1 MAKKT
6 LYKIFAFGVS
16 VITITAVLILS
27 VFYSYSDNQLKE
39 QLRVV
44 ESVVENQLAQ
54 DDDTAFISNH
64 IDKNVRITLVAKDGA
79 VVADSQ
85 ESANKLGN
93 HLNRQEIQQ
102 AIKNGEATVTRHS
115 DTQEKKVYYFAKQLD
130 NGNILR
136 VSTEAKSIGK
146 FFSDYIIYIIL
157 CIIVV
162 IVAAVFVSMGI
173 TKSIVKPITQLG
185 QSLDNIDK
193 FKSDEELKPLVN
205 ALLQQKKKQKML
217 DKQKKQ
223 FTANVSHELKTP
235 LTSIAGY
242 AELIET
248 GMAKPEDIKPFAG
261 VIRKQ
266 ALRLVNLSEDII
278 QLSQLE
284 ESDDEDMSFE
294 SVNLYEIAQRCVE
307 ALNINAI
314 NKCVTLN
321 LTGEECY
328 IRGKAQLVE
337 ELVYNLCDNAIRYN
351 KENGNV
357 TVTVT
362 SLEKGASVSVKDT
375 GIGIPKK
382 YQERIFERFFRVDK
396 SRSKATGGTGL
407 GLAIVKHITQL
418 HDAKL
423 EISSEE
429 GKVTIYSKGNF
440 CMKRKSGLS
449 KFNGFLAIV
458 LVICLAATAFV
469 INKYP
474 KIEAADANGGADA
487 KDVAVIDEFKAG
499 TYGGKEFKTQEDV
512 VNYYKECYDYTKTLT
527 AEYKTDSG
535 ETHSYYKML
544 GTETLEVN
552 NLLVEGK
559 SNDIINKLVPGIVGG
574 LFKGGTNGLSPSGN
588 RDPKGDTK
596 NDGKMDCTTS
606 HLTADDV
613 LAANVKDNN
622 DGTITMVIQPK
633 EALLSTPG
641 EDSQGRFFNS
651 LGDISSVVESISV
664 LSFSQGTVKDNF
676 VVDYKGGTGTF
687 VIDTKTNEITKADYT
702 MLVHID
708 VKHANVA
715 VLKDKSASLD
725 IKYQCEYPASDDYLA
740 GQNIGLTRVK

>member
-64 IDKNVRITLVAKDGA
+64 IDKNVRITLVAKDGT
-79 VVADSQ
+79 VIADSQ

-130 NGNILR
+130 NGNVLR
-136 VSTEAKSIGK
+136 VSAEAKSIGK
-146 FFSDYIIYIIL
+146 FFSDYIIYIFL

-314 NKCVTLN
+314 NKGVTLN

-357 TVTVT
+357 TVTVNP
-362 SLEKGASVSVKDT
+362 LEKGASVSVKDT

-429 GKVTIYSKGNF
+429 GK
-440 CMKRKSGLS
+440 
-449 KFNGFLAIV
+449 
-458 LVICLAATAFV
+458 
-469 INKYP
+469 
-474 KIEAADANGGADA
+474 
-487 KDVAVIDEFKAG
+487 
-499 TYGGKEFKTQEDV
+499 
-512 VNYYKECYDYTKTLT
+512 
-527 AEYKTDSG
+527 
-535 ETHSYYKML
+535 
-544 GTETLEVN
+544 GTE
-552 NLLVEGK
+552 
-559 SNDIINKLVPGIVGG
+559 IIVT
-574 LFKGGTNGLSPSGN
+574 FK
-588 RDPKGDTK
+588 D
-596 NDGKMDCTTS
+596 
-606 HLTADDV
+606 
-613 LAANVKDNN
+613 
-622 DGTITMVIQPK
+622 
-633 EALLSTPG
+633 
-641 EDSQGRFFNS
+641 
-651 LGDISSVVESISV
+651 
-664 LSFSQGTVKDNF
+664 
-676 VVDYKGGTGTF
+676 
-687 VIDTKTNEITKADYT
+687 
-702 MLVHID
+702 
-708 VKHANVA
+708 
-715 VLKDKSASLD
+715 
-725 IKYQCEYPASDDYLA
+725 
-740 GQNIGLTRVK
+740 

>member
-64 IDKNVRITLVAKDGA
+64 IDKNVRITLVAKDGT
-79 VVADSQ
+79 VIADSQ

-136 VSTEAKSIGK
+136 VSAEAKSIGK
-146 FFSDYIIYIIL
+146 FFSDYIIYILL

-162 IVAAVFVSMGI
+162 IVTAVFVSMGI

-266 ALRLVNLSEDII
+266 ALRLVSLSEDII

-314 NKCVTLN
+314 NKGVTLN

-357 TVTVT
+357 TVTVNP
-362 SLEKGASVSVKDT
+362 LEKGASVSVKDT

-429 GKVTIYSKGNF
+429 GK
-440 CMKRKSGLS
+440 
-449 KFNGFLAIV
+449 
-458 LVICLAATAFV
+458 
-469 INKYP
+469 
-474 KIEAADANGGADA
+474 
-487 KDVAVIDEFKAG
+487 
-499 TYGGKEFKTQEDV
+499 
-512 VNYYKECYDYTKTLT
+512 
-527 AEYKTDSG
+527 
-535 ETHSYYKML
+535 
-544 GTETLEVN
+544 GTE
-552 NLLVEGK
+552 
-559 SNDIINKLVPGIVGG
+559 IIVT
-574 LFKGGTNGLSPSGN
+574 FK
-588 RDPKGDTK
+588 D
-596 NDGKMDCTTS
+596 
-606 HLTADDV
+606 
-613 LAANVKDNN
+613 
-622 DGTITMVIQPK
+622 
-633 EALLSTPG
+633 
-641 EDSQGRFFNS
+641 
-651 LGDISSVVESISV
+651 
-664 LSFSQGTVKDNF
+664 
-676 VVDYKGGTGTF
+676 
-687 VIDTKTNEITKADYT
+687 
-702 MLVHID
+702 
-708 VKHANVA
+708 
-715 VLKDKSASLD
+715 
-725 IKYQCEYPASDDYLA
+725 
-740 GQNIGLTRVK
+740 

>member
-54 DDDTAFISNH
+54 DDDTSFISNH
-64 IDKNVRITLVAKDGA
+64 IDKNVRITLVAKDGT
-79 VVADSQ
+79 VIADSQ

-115 DTQEKKVYYFAKQLD
+115 DTQGKKIYYFAKQLD

-146 FFSDYIIYIIL
+146 FFSDYIIYILL

-162 IVAAVFVSMGI
+162 IVTAVFVSMGI

-223 FTANVSHELKTP
+223 FTANVSHKLKTP

-314 NKCVTLN
+314 NKGVTLN

-362 SLEKGASVSVKDT
+362 PLEKGASVSVKDT

-429 GKVTIYSKGNF
+429 GK
-440 CMKRKSGLS
+440 
-449 KFNGFLAIV
+449 
-458 LVICLAATAFV
+458 
-469 INKYP
+469 
-474 KIEAADANGGADA
+474 
-487 KDVAVIDEFKAG
+487 
-499 TYGGKEFKTQEDV
+499 
-512 VNYYKECYDYTKTLT
+512 
-527 AEYKTDSG
+527 
-535 ETHSYYKML
+535 
-544 GTETLEVN
+544 GTE
-552 NLLVEGK
+552 
-559 SNDIINKLVPGIVGG
+559 IIVT
-574 LFKGGTNGLSPSGN
+574 FK
-588 RDPKGDTK
+588 D
-596 NDGKMDCTTS
+596 
-606 HLTADDV
+606 
-613 LAANVKDNN
+613 
-622 DGTITMVIQPK
+622 
-633 EALLSTPG
+633 
-641 EDSQGRFFNS
+641 
-651 LGDISSVVESISV
+651 
-664 LSFSQGTVKDNF
+664 
-676 VVDYKGGTGTF
+676 
-687 VIDTKTNEITKADYT
+687 
-702 MLVHID
+702 
-708 VKHANVA
+708 
-715 VLKDKSASLD
+715 
-725 IKYQCEYPASDDYLA
+725 
-740 GQNIGLTRVK
+740 

>member
-54 DDDTAFISNH
+54 DDDTAFIANH
-64 IDKNVRITLVAKDGA
+64 IDKNVRITLVAKDGT
-79 VVADSQ
+79 VIADSQ

-115 DTQEKKVYYFAKQLD
+115 DTQGKKVYYFAKQLD

-146 FFSDYIIYIIL
+146 FFSDYIIYILL

-162 IVAAVFVSMGI
+162 IVTAVFVSMGI

-429 GKVTIYSKGNF
+429 GK
-440 CMKRKSGLS
+440 
-449 KFNGFLAIV
+449 
-458 LVICLAATAFV
+458 
-469 INKYP
+469 
-474 KIEAADANGGADA
+474 
-487 KDVAVIDEFKAG
+487 
-499 TYGGKEFKTQEDV
+499 
-512 VNYYKECYDYTKTLT
+512 
-527 AEYKTDSG
+527 
-535 ETHSYYKML
+535 
-544 GTETLEVN
+544 GTE
-552 NLLVEGK
+552 
-559 SNDIINKLVPGIVGG
+559 IIVT
-574 LFKGGTNGLSPSGN
+574 FK
-588 RDPKGDTK
+588 D
-596 NDGKMDCTTS
+596 
-606 HLTADDV
+606 
-613 LAANVKDNN
+613 
-622 DGTITMVIQPK
+622 
-633 EALLSTPG
+633 
-641 EDSQGRFFNS
+641 
-651 LGDISSVVESISV
+651 
-664 LSFSQGTVKDNF
+664 
-676 VVDYKGGTGTF
+676 
-687 VIDTKTNEITKADYT
+687 
-702 MLVHID
+702 
-708 VKHANVA
+708 
-715 VLKDKSASLD
+715 
-725 IKYQCEYPASDDYLA
+725 
-740 GQNIGLTRVK
+740 

>member
-16 VITITAVLILS
+16 VITITAMLILS

-54 DDDTAFISNH
+54 DDDTSFISNH
-64 IDKNVRITLVAKDGA
+64 IDKNVRITLVAKDGT
-79 VVADSQ
+79 VIADSQ

-136 VSTEAKSIGK
+136 VSAEAKSIGK
-146 FFSDYIIYIIL
+146 FFSDYIIYIFL

-193 FKSDEELKPLVN
+193 FKSYEELKPLVN

-362 SLEKGASVSVKDT
+362 PLEKGASVSVKDT

-429 GKVTIYSKGNF
+429 GK
-440 CMKRKSGLS
+440 
-449 KFNGFLAIV
+449 
-458 LVICLAATAFV
+458 
-469 INKYP
+469 
-474 KIEAADANGGADA
+474 
-487 KDVAVIDEFKAG
+487 
-499 TYGGKEFKTQEDV
+499 
-512 VNYYKECYDYTKTLT
+512 
-527 AEYKTDSG
+527 
-535 ETHSYYKML
+535 
-544 GTETLEVN
+544 GTE
-552 NLLVEGK
+552 
-559 SNDIINKLVPGIVGG
+559 IIVT
-574 LFKGGTNGLSPSGN
+574 FK
-588 RDPKGDTK
+588 D
-596 NDGKMDCTTS
+596 
-606 HLTADDV
+606 
-613 LAANVKDNN
+613 
-622 DGTITMVIQPK
+622 
-633 EALLSTPG
+633 
-641 EDSQGRFFNS
+641 
-651 LGDISSVVESISV
+651 
-664 LSFSQGTVKDNF
+664 
-676 VVDYKGGTGTF
+676 
-687 VIDTKTNEITKADYT
+687 
-702 MLVHID
+702 
-708 VKHANVA
+708 
-715 VLKDKSASLD
+715 
-725 IKYQCEYPASDDYLA
+725 
-740 GQNIGLTRVK
+740 

>member
-64 IDKNVRITLVAKDGA
+64 IDKNVRITLVAKDGT
-79 VVADSQ
+79 VIADSQ

-136 VSTEAKSIGK
+136 VSAEAKSIGK
-146 FFSDYIIYIIL
+146 FFSDYIIYILL

-357 TVTVT
+357 TVTV
-362 SLEKGASVSVKDT
+362 SPLEKGASVSVKDT
-375 GIGIPKK
+375 GIGIPLIH
-382 YQERIFERFFRVDK
+382 QDRIFERFYRVDK
-396 SRSKATGGTGL
+396 SRSKEIGGTGL
-407 GLAIVKHITQL
+407 GLSIVKHGVSCL
-418 HDAKL
+418 GAK
-423 EISSEE
+423 
-429 GKVTIYSKGNF
+429 
-440 CMKRKSGLS
+440 
-449 KFNGFLAIV
+449 
-458 LVICLAATAFV
+458 
-469 INKYP
+469 
-474 KIEAADANGGADA
+474 
-487 KDVAVIDEFKAG
+487 
-499 TYGGKEFKTQEDV
+499 
-512 VNYYKECYDYTKTLT
+512 
-527 AEYKTDSG
+527 
-535 ETHSYYKML
+535 
-544 GTETLEVN
+544 
-552 NLLVEGK
+552 
-559 SNDIINKLVPGIVGG
+559 
-574 LFKGGTNGLSPSGN
+574 
-588 RDPKGDTK
+588 
-596 NDGKMDCTTS
+596 
-606 HLTADDV
+606 
-613 LAANVKDNN
+613 
-622 DGTITMVIQPK
+622 
-633 EALLSTPG
+633 
-641 EDSQGRFFNS
+641 
-651 LGDISSVVESISV
+651 ISV
-664 LSFSQGTVKDNF
+664 DSIQDEGSTFTVTW
-676 VVDYKGGTGTF
+676 G
-687 VIDTKTNEITKADYT
+687 
-702 MLVHID
+702 
-708 VKHANVA
+708 
-715 VLKDKSASLD
+715 
-725 IKYQCEYPASDDYLA
+725 
-740 GQNIGLTRVK
+740 

>member
-64 IDKNVRITLVAKDGA
+64 IDKNVRITLVAKDGT
-79 VVADSQ
+79 VIADSQ

-115 DTQEKKVYYFAKQLD
+115 DTQGKKVYYFAKQLD
-130 NGNILR
+130 NGNVLR
-136 VSTEAKSIGK
+136 VSAEAKSIDK
-146 FFSDYIIYIIL
+146 FFSDYIIYIFL

-362 SLEKGASVSVKDT
+362 PLEKGASVSVKDT

-429 GKVTIYSKGNF
+429 GK
-440 CMKRKSGLS
+440 
-449 KFNGFLAIV
+449 
-458 LVICLAATAFV
+458 
-469 INKYP
+469 
-474 KIEAADANGGADA
+474 
-487 KDVAVIDEFKAG
+487 
-499 TYGGKEFKTQEDV
+499 
-512 VNYYKECYDYTKTLT
+512 
-527 AEYKTDSG
+527 
-535 ETHSYYKML
+535 
-544 GTETLEVN
+544 GTE
-552 NLLVEGK
+552 
-559 SNDIINKLVPGIVGG
+559 IIVT
-574 LFKGGTNGLSPSGN
+574 FK
-588 RDPKGDTK
+588 D
-596 NDGKMDCTTS
+596 
-606 HLTADDV
+606 
-613 LAANVKDNN
+613 
-622 DGTITMVIQPK
+622 
-633 EALLSTPG
+633 
-641 EDSQGRFFNS
+641 
-651 LGDISSVVESISV
+651 
-664 LSFSQGTVKDNF
+664 
-676 VVDYKGGTGTF
+676 
-687 VIDTKTNEITKADYT
+687 
-702 MLVHID
+702 
-708 VKHANVA
+708 
-715 VLKDKSASLD
+715 
-725 IKYQCEYPASDDYLA
+725 
-740 GQNIGLTRVK
+740 

>member
-64 IDKNVRITLVAKDGA
+64 IDKNVRITLVAKDGT
-79 VVADSQ
+79 VIADSQ

-115 DTQEKKVYYFAKQLD
+115 DTQGKKVYYFAKQLD
-130 NGNILR
+130 NGNVLR

-146 FFSDYIIYIIL
+146 FFSDYIIYILL

-162 IVAAVFVSMGI
+162 IVTAVFVSMGI

-217 DKQKKQ
+217 DQQKKQ
-223 FTANVSHELKTP
+223 FTANVSHDLKTP

-362 SLEKGASVSVKDT
+362 PLEKGASVSVKDT
-375 GIGIPKK
+375 GIGIPEK

-429 GKVTIYSKGNF
+429 GK
-440 CMKRKSGLS
+440 
-449 KFNGFLAIV
+449 
-458 LVICLAATAFV
+458 
-469 INKYP
+469 
-474 KIEAADANGGADA
+474 
-487 KDVAVIDEFKAG
+487 
-499 TYGGKEFKTQEDV
+499 
-512 VNYYKECYDYTKTLT
+512 
-527 AEYKTDSG
+527 
-535 ETHSYYKML
+535 
-544 GTETLEVN
+544 GTE
-552 NLLVEGK
+552 
-559 SNDIINKLVPGIVGG
+559 IIVT
-574 LFKGGTNGLSPSGN
+574 FK
-588 RDPKGDTK
+588 D
-596 NDGKMDCTTS
+596 
-606 HLTADDV
+606 
-613 LAANVKDNN
+613 
-622 DGTITMVIQPK
+622 
-633 EALLSTPG
+633 
-641 EDSQGRFFNS
+641 
-651 LGDISSVVESISV
+651 
-664 LSFSQGTVKDNF
+664 
-676 VVDYKGGTGTF
+676 
-687 VIDTKTNEITKADYT
+687 
-702 MLVHID
+702 
-708 VKHANVA
+708 
-715 VLKDKSASLD
+715 
-725 IKYQCEYPASDDYLA
+725 
-740 GQNIGLTRVK
+740 

>member
-64 IDKNVRITLVAKDGA
+64 IDKNVRITLVAKDGT
-79 VVADSQ
+79 VIADSQ

-136 VSTEAKSIGK
+136 VSAEAKSIGK
-146 FFSDYIIYIIL
+146 FFSDYIIYILL

-162 IVAAVFVSMGI
+162 IVTAVFVSMGI

-429 GKVTIYSKGNF
+429 GK
-440 CMKRKSGLS
+440 
-449 KFNGFLAIV
+449 
-458 LVICLAATAFV
+458 
-469 INKYP
+469 
-474 KIEAADANGGADA
+474 
-487 KDVAVIDEFKAG
+487 
-499 TYGGKEFKTQEDV
+499 
-512 VNYYKECYDYTKTLT
+512 
-527 AEYKTDSG
+527 
-535 ETHSYYKML
+535 
-544 GTETLEVN
+544 GTE
-552 NLLVEGK
+552 
-559 SNDIINKLVPGIVGG
+559 IIVT
-574 LFKGGTNGLSPSGN
+574 FK
-588 RDPKGDTK
+588 D
-596 NDGKMDCTTS
+596 
-606 HLTADDV
+606 
-613 LAANVKDNN
+613 
-622 DGTITMVIQPK
+622 
-633 EALLSTPG
+633 
-641 EDSQGRFFNS
+641 
-651 LGDISSVVESISV
+651 
-664 LSFSQGTVKDNF
+664 
-676 VVDYKGGTGTF
+676 
-687 VIDTKTNEITKADYT
+687 
-702 MLVHID
+702 
-708 VKHANVA
+708 
-715 VLKDKSASLD
+715 
-725 IKYQCEYPASDDYLA
+725 
-740 GQNIGLTRVK
+740 

>member
-64 IDKNVRITLVAKDGA
+64 IDKNVRITLVAKDGT
-79 VVADSQ
+79 VIADSQ

-93 HLNRQEIQQ
+93 HLDRQEIQQ

-115 DTQEKKVYYFAKQLD
+115 DTQGKKVYYFAKQLD
-130 NGNILR
+130 NGNVLR

-146 FFSDYIIYIIL
+146 FFSDYIIYIFL

-266 ALRLVNLSEDII
+266 ALRLVSLSEDII

-362 SLEKGASVSVKDT
+362 PLEKGASVSVKDT

-382 YQERIFERFFRVDK
+382 YQERIFERFYRVDK
-396 SRSKATGGTGL
+396 ARTREMGGTGL
-407 GLAIVKHITQL
+407 GLSI
-418 HDAKL
+418 AK
-423 EISSEE
+423 EILD
-429 GKVTIYSKGNF
+429 K
-440 CMKRKSGLS
+440 
-449 KFNGFLAIV
+449 
-458 LVICLAATAFV
+458 
-469 INKYP
+469 
-474 KIEAADANGGADA
+474 NGGS
-487 KDVAVIDEFKAG
+487 IDIKS
-499 TYGGKEFKTQEDV
+499 V
-512 VNYYKECYDYTKTLT
+512 V
-527 AEYKTDSG
+527 G
-535 ETHSYYKML
+535 Q
-544 GTETLEVN
+544 GTEV
-552 NLLVEGK
+552 V
-559 SNDIINKLVPGIVGG
+559 IRIP
-574 LFKGGTNGLSPSGN
+574 
-588 RDPKGDTK
+588 TK
-596 NDGKMDCTTS
+596 
-606 HLTADDV
+606 
-613 LAANVKDNN
+613 
-622 DGTITMVIQPK
+622 
-633 EALLSTPG
+633 
-641 EDSQGRFFNS
+641 
-651 LGDISSVVESISV
+651 
-664 LSFSQGTVKDNF
+664 
-676 VVDYKGGTGTF
+676 VDK
-687 VIDTKTNEITKADYT
+687 
-702 MLVHID
+702 
-708 VKHANVA
+708 
-715 VLKDKSASLD
+715 
-725 IKYQCEYPASDDYLA
+725 
-740 GQNIGLTRVK
+740 

>member
-64 IDKNVRITLVAKDGA
+64 IDKNVRITLVAKDGT
-79 VVADSQ
+79 VIADSQ

-136 VSTEAKSIGK
+136 VSAEAKSIGK
-146 FFSDYIIYIIL
+146 FFSDYIIYILL

-162 IVAAVFVSMGI
+162 IVTAVFVSMGI

-266 ALRLVNLSEDII
+266 ALRLVSLSEDII

-284 ESDDEDMSFE
+284 ESDDKDMSFE

-314 NKCVTLN
+314 NKGVTLN

-362 SLEKGASVSVKDT
+362 PLEKGASVSVKDT

-429 GKVTIYSKGNF
+429 GK
-440 CMKRKSGLS
+440 
-449 KFNGFLAIV
+449 
-458 LVICLAATAFV
+458 
-469 INKYP
+469 
-474 KIEAADANGGADA
+474 
-487 KDVAVIDEFKAG
+487 
-499 TYGGKEFKTQEDV
+499 
-512 VNYYKECYDYTKTLT
+512 
-527 AEYKTDSG
+527 
-535 ETHSYYKML
+535 
-544 GTETLEVN
+544 GTE
-552 NLLVEGK
+552 
-559 SNDIINKLVPGIVGG
+559 IIVT
-574 LFKGGTNGLSPSGN
+574 FK
-588 RDPKGDTK
+588 D
-596 NDGKMDCTTS
+596 
-606 HLTADDV
+606 
-613 LAANVKDNN
+613 
-622 DGTITMVIQPK
+622 
-633 EALLSTPG
+633 
-641 EDSQGRFFNS
+641 
-651 LGDISSVVESISV
+651 
-664 LSFSQGTVKDNF
+664 
-676 VVDYKGGTGTF
+676 
-687 VIDTKTNEITKADYT
+687 
-702 MLVHID
+702 
-708 VKHANVA
+708 
-715 VLKDKSASLD
+715 
-725 IKYQCEYPASDDYLA
+725 
-740 GQNIGLTRVK
+740 

>member
-64 IDKNVRITLVAKDGA
+64 IDKNVRITLVAKDGT
-79 VVADSQ
+79 VIADSQ

-136 VSTEAKSIGK
+136 VSAEAKSIGK
-146 FFSDYIIYIIL
+146 FFSDYIIYILL

-162 IVAAVFVSMGI
+162 IVTAVFVSMGI

-266 ALRLVNLSEDII
+266 ALRLVSLSEDII

-294 SVNLYEIAQRCVE
+294 SVNLYDIAQRCVE

-314 NKCVTLN
+314 NKGVTLN

-362 SLEKGASVSVKDT
+362 PLEKGASVSVKDT

-429 GKVTIYSKGNF
+429 GK
-440 CMKRKSGLS
+440 
-449 KFNGFLAIV
+449 
-458 LVICLAATAFV
+458 
-469 INKYP
+469 
-474 KIEAADANGGADA
+474 
-487 KDVAVIDEFKAG
+487 
-499 TYGGKEFKTQEDV
+499 
-512 VNYYKECYDYTKTLT
+512 
-527 AEYKTDSG
+527 
-535 ETHSYYKML
+535 
-544 GTETLEVN
+544 GTE
-552 NLLVEGK
+552 
-559 SNDIINKLVPGIVGG
+559 IIVT
-574 LFKGGTNGLSPSGN
+574 FK
-588 RDPKGDTK
+588 D
-596 NDGKMDCTTS
+596 
-606 HLTADDV
+606 
-613 LAANVKDNN
+613 
-622 DGTITMVIQPK
+622 
-633 EALLSTPG
+633 
-641 EDSQGRFFNS
+641 
-651 LGDISSVVESISV
+651 
-664 LSFSQGTVKDNF
+664 
-676 VVDYKGGTGTF
+676 
-687 VIDTKTNEITKADYT
+687 
-702 MLVHID
+702 
-708 VKHANVA
+708 
-715 VLKDKSASLD
+715 
-725 IKYQCEYPASDDYLA
+725 
-740 GQNIGLTRVK
+740 

>member
-64 IDKNVRITLVAKDGA
+64 IDKNVRITLVAKDGT
-79 VVADSQ
+79 VIADSQ
-85 ESANKLGN
+85 ESENKLGN

-136 VSTEAKSIGK
+136 VSAEAKSIGK
-146 FFSDYIIYIIL
+146 FFSDYIIYILL

-162 IVAAVFVSMGI
+162 IVTAVFVSMGI

-314 NKCVTLN
+314 NKGVTLN
-321 LTGEECY
+321 LIGEECY

-362 SLEKGASVSVKDT
+362 PLEKGASVSVKDT

-429 GKVTIYSKGNF
+429 GK
-440 CMKRKSGLS
+440 
-449 KFNGFLAIV
+449 
-458 LVICLAATAFV
+458 
-469 INKYP
+469 
-474 KIEAADANGGADA
+474 
-487 KDVAVIDEFKAG
+487 
-499 TYGGKEFKTQEDV
+499 
-512 VNYYKECYDYTKTLT
+512 
-527 AEYKTDSG
+527 
-535 ETHSYYKML
+535 
-544 GTETLEVN
+544 GTE
-552 NLLVEGK
+552 
-559 SNDIINKLVPGIVGG
+559 IIVT
-574 LFKGGTNGLSPSGN
+574 FK
-588 RDPKGDTK
+588 D
-596 NDGKMDCTTS
+596 
-606 HLTADDV
+606 
-613 LAANVKDNN
+613 
-622 DGTITMVIQPK
+622 
-633 EALLSTPG
+633 
-641 EDSQGRFFNS
+641 
-651 LGDISSVVESISV
+651 
-664 LSFSQGTVKDNF
+664 
-676 VVDYKGGTGTF
+676 
-687 VIDTKTNEITKADYT
+687 
-702 MLVHID
+702 
-708 VKHANVA
+708 
-715 VLKDKSASLD
+715 
-725 IKYQCEYPASDDYLA
+725 
-740 GQNIGLTRVK
+740 

>member
-64 IDKNVRITLVAKDGA
+64 IDKNVRITLVAKDGT
-79 VVADSQ
+79 VIADSQ
-85 ESANKLGN
+85 ESANKLEN

-115 DTQEKKVYYFAKQLD
+115 DTQGKKIYYFAKQLD
-130 NGNILR
+130 NGNVLR
-136 VSTEAKSIGK
+136 VSAEAKSIGK
-146 FFSDYIIYIIL
+146 FFSDYIIYIFL

-266 ALRLVNLSEDII
+266 ALRLVSLSEDII

-321 LTGEECY
+321 LTGEKCY

-362 SLEKGASVSVKDT
+362 PLEKGASVSVKDT

-429 GKVTIYSKGNF
+429 GK
-440 CMKRKSGLS
+440 
-449 KFNGFLAIV
+449 
-458 LVICLAATAFV
+458 
-469 INKYP
+469 
-474 KIEAADANGGADA
+474 
-487 KDVAVIDEFKAG
+487 
-499 TYGGKEFKTQEDV
+499 
-512 VNYYKECYDYTKTLT
+512 
-527 AEYKTDSG
+527 
-535 ETHSYYKML
+535 
-544 GTETLEVN
+544 GTE
-552 NLLVEGK
+552 
-559 SNDIINKLVPGIVGG
+559 IIVT
-574 LFKGGTNGLSPSGN
+574 FK
-588 RDPKGDTK
+588 D
-596 NDGKMDCTTS
+596 
-606 HLTADDV
+606 
-613 LAANVKDNN
+613 
-622 DGTITMVIQPK
+622 
-633 EALLSTPG
+633 
-641 EDSQGRFFNS
+641 
-651 LGDISSVVESISV
+651 
-664 LSFSQGTVKDNF
+664 
-676 VVDYKGGTGTF
+676 
-687 VIDTKTNEITKADYT
+687 
-702 MLVHID
+702 
-708 VKHANVA
+708 
-715 VLKDKSASLD
+715 
-725 IKYQCEYPASDDYLA
+725 
-740 GQNIGLTRVK
+740 

>member
-54 DDDTAFISNH
+54 DDDTSFISNH
-64 IDKNVRITLVAKDGA
+64 IDKNVRITLVAKDGT
-79 VVADSQ
+79 VIADSQ

-115 DTQEKKVYYFAKQLD
+115 DTQGKKIYYFAKQLD

-146 FFSDYIIYIIL
+146 FFSDYIIYIFL

-362 SLEKGASVSVKDT
+362 PLEKGASVSVKDT
-375 GIGIPKK
+375 GIGIPEK

-429 GKVTIYSKGNF
+429 GK
-440 CMKRKSGLS
+440 
-449 KFNGFLAIV
+449 
-458 LVICLAATAFV
+458 
-469 INKYP
+469 
-474 KIEAADANGGADA
+474 
-487 KDVAVIDEFKAG
+487 
-499 TYGGKEFKTQEDV
+499 
-512 VNYYKECYDYTKTLT
+512 
-527 AEYKTDSG
+527 
-535 ETHSYYKML
+535 
-544 GTETLEVN
+544 GTE
-552 NLLVEGK
+552 
-559 SNDIINKLVPGIVGG
+559 IIVT
-574 LFKGGTNGLSPSGN
+574 FK
-588 RDPKGDTK
+588 D
-596 NDGKMDCTTS
+596 
-606 HLTADDV
+606 
-613 LAANVKDNN
+613 
-622 DGTITMVIQPK
+622 
-633 EALLSTPG
+633 
-641 EDSQGRFFNS
+641 
-651 LGDISSVVESISV
+651 
-664 LSFSQGTVKDNF
+664 
-676 VVDYKGGTGTF
+676 
-687 VIDTKTNEITKADYT
+687 
-702 MLVHID
+702 
-708 VKHANVA
+708 
-715 VLKDKSASLD
+715 
-725 IKYQCEYPASDDYLA
+725 
-740 GQNIGLTRVK
+740 

>member
-64 IDKNVRITLVAKDGA
+64 IDKNVRITLVAKDGT
-79 VVADSQ
+79 VIADSQ

-115 DTQEKKVYYFAKQLD
+115 DTQGKKVYYFAKQLD

-136 VSTEAKSIGK
+136 VSAEAKSIGK
-146 FFSDYIIYIIL
+146 FFSDYIIYILL

-162 IVAAVFVSMGI
+162 IVTAVFVSMGI

-284 ESDDEDMSFE
+284 ESDNEDMSFE

-314 NKCVTLN
+314 NKGVTLN

-362 SLEKGASVSVKDT
+362 PLEKGASVSVKDT

-429 GKVTIYSKGNF
+429 SKGTEI
-440 CMKRKSGLS
+440 
-449 KFNGFLAIV
+449 IV
-458 LVICLAATAFV
+458 TF
-469 INKYP
+469 
-474 KIEAADANGGADA
+474 
-487 KDVAVIDEFKAG
+487 KD
-499 TYGGKEFKTQEDV
+499 
-512 VNYYKECYDYTKTLT
+512 
-527 AEYKTDSG
+527 
-535 ETHSYYKML
+535 
-544 GTETLEVN
+544 
-552 NLLVEGK
+552 
-559 SNDIINKLVPGIVGG
+559 
-574 LFKGGTNGLSPSGN
+574 
-588 RDPKGDTK
+588 
-596 NDGKMDCTTS
+596 
-606 HLTADDV
+606 
-613 LAANVKDNN
+613 
-622 DGTITMVIQPK
+622 
-633 EALLSTPG
+633 
-641 EDSQGRFFNS
+641 
-651 LGDISSVVESISV
+651 
-664 LSFSQGTVKDNF
+664 
-676 VVDYKGGTGTF
+676 
-687 VIDTKTNEITKADYT
+687 
-702 MLVHID
+702 
-708 VKHANVA
+708 
-715 VLKDKSASLD
+715 
-725 IKYQCEYPASDDYLA
+725 
-740 GQNIGLTRVK
+740 

>member
-64 IDKNVRITLVAKDGA
+64 IDKNVRITLVAKDGT
-79 VVADSQ
+79 VIADSQ

-136 VSTEAKSIGK
+136 VSAEAKSIGK
-146 FFSDYIIYIIL
+146 FFSDYIIYILL

-185 QSLDNIDK
+185 QSLDNIDR

-357 TVTVT
+357 TVTV
-362 SLEKGASVSVKDT
+362 SPLEKGASVSVKDT

-429 GKVTIYSKGNF
+429 GK
-440 CMKRKSGLS
+440 
-449 KFNGFLAIV
+449 
-458 LVICLAATAFV
+458 
-469 INKYP
+469 
-474 KIEAADANGGADA
+474 
-487 KDVAVIDEFKAG
+487 
-499 TYGGKEFKTQEDV
+499 
-512 VNYYKECYDYTKTLT
+512 
-527 AEYKTDSG
+527 
-535 ETHSYYKML
+535 
-544 GTETLEVN
+544 GTE
-552 NLLVEGK
+552 
-559 SNDIINKLVPGIVGG
+559 IIVT
-574 LFKGGTNGLSPSGN
+574 FK
-588 RDPKGDTK
+588 D
-596 NDGKMDCTTS
+596 
-606 HLTADDV
+606 
-613 LAANVKDNN
+613 
-622 DGTITMVIQPK
+622 
-633 EALLSTPG
+633 
-641 EDSQGRFFNS
+641 
-651 LGDISSVVESISV
+651 
-664 LSFSQGTVKDNF
+664 
-676 VVDYKGGTGTF
+676 
-687 VIDTKTNEITKADYT
+687 
-702 MLVHID
+702 
-708 VKHANVA
+708 
-715 VLKDKSASLD
+715 
-725 IKYQCEYPASDDYLA
+725 
-740 GQNIGLTRVK
+740 

>member
-64 IDKNVRITLVAKDGA
+64 IDKNVRITLVAKDGT
-79 VVADSQ
+79 VIADSQ

-136 VSTEAKSIGK
+136 VSAEAKSIGK
-146 FFSDYIIYIIL
+146 FFSDYIIYILL

-337 ELVYNLCDNAIRYN
+337 ELVYNLCDNAIMYN

-357 TVTVT
+357 TVTV
-362 SLEKGASVSVKDT
+362 SPLEKGASVSVKDT

-429 GKVTIYSKGNF
+429 GK
-440 CMKRKSGLS
+440 
-449 KFNGFLAIV
+449 
-458 LVICLAATAFV
+458 
-469 INKYP
+469 
-474 KIEAADANGGADA
+474 
-487 KDVAVIDEFKAG
+487 
-499 TYGGKEFKTQEDV
+499 
-512 VNYYKECYDYTKTLT
+512 
-527 AEYKTDSG
+527 
-535 ETHSYYKML
+535 
-544 GTETLEVN
+544 GTE
-552 NLLVEGK
+552 
-559 SNDIINKLVPGIVGG
+559 IIVT
-574 LFKGGTNGLSPSGN
+574 FK
-588 RDPKGDTK
+588 D
-596 NDGKMDCTTS
+596 
-606 HLTADDV
+606 
-613 LAANVKDNN
+613 
-622 DGTITMVIQPK
+622 
-633 EALLSTPG
+633 
-641 EDSQGRFFNS
+641 
-651 LGDISSVVESISV
+651 
-664 LSFSQGTVKDNF
+664 
-676 VVDYKGGTGTF
+676 
-687 VIDTKTNEITKADYT
+687 
-702 MLVHID
+702 
-708 VKHANVA
+708 
-715 VLKDKSASLD
+715 
-725 IKYQCEYPASDDYLA
+725 
-740 GQNIGLTRVK
+740 

>member
-54 DDDTAFISNH
+54 DHDTAFISNH
-64 IDKNVRITLVAKDGA
+64 IDKNVRITLVAKDGT
-79 VVADSQ
+79 VIADSQ

-136 VSTEAKSIGK
+136 VSAEAKSIGK
-146 FFSDYIIYIIL
+146 FFSDYIIYILL

-162 IVAAVFVSMGI
+162 IVTAVFVSMGI

-314 NKCVTLN
+314 NKGVTLN

-357 TVTVT
+357 TVTVKP
-362 SLEKGASVSVKDT
+362 LEKGASVSVKDT

-429 GKVTIYSKGNF
+429 GK
-440 CMKRKSGLS
+440 
-449 KFNGFLAIV
+449 
-458 LVICLAATAFV
+458 
-469 INKYP
+469 
-474 KIEAADANGGADA
+474 
-487 KDVAVIDEFKAG
+487 
-499 TYGGKEFKTQEDV
+499 
-512 VNYYKECYDYTKTLT
+512 
-527 AEYKTDSG
+527 
-535 ETHSYYKML
+535 
-544 GTETLEVN
+544 GTE
-552 NLLVEGK
+552 
-559 SNDIINKLVPGIVGG
+559 IIVT
-574 LFKGGTNGLSPSGN
+574 FK
-588 RDPKGDTK
+588 D
-596 NDGKMDCTTS
+596 
-606 HLTADDV
+606 
-613 LAANVKDNN
+613 
-622 DGTITMVIQPK
+622 
-633 EALLSTPG
+633 
-641 EDSQGRFFNS
+641 
-651 LGDISSVVESISV
+651 
-664 LSFSQGTVKDNF
+664 
-676 VVDYKGGTGTF
+676 
-687 VIDTKTNEITKADYT
+687 
-702 MLVHID
+702 
-708 VKHANVA
+708 
-715 VLKDKSASLD
+715 
-725 IKYQCEYPASDDYLA
+725 
-740 GQNIGLTRVK
+740 

>member
-64 IDKNVRITLVAKDGA
+64 IDKNVRITLVAKDGT
-79 VVADSQ
+79 VIADSQ

-115 DTQEKKVYYFAKQLD
+115 DTQGKKVYYFAKQLD

-136 VSTEAKSIGK
+136 VSAEAKSIGK
-146 FFSDYIIYIIL
+146 FFSDYIIYIFL

-362 SLEKGASVSVKDT
+362 PLEKGASVSVKDT

-429 GKVTIYSKGNF
+429 GK
-440 CMKRKSGLS
+440 
-449 KFNGFLAIV
+449 
-458 LVICLAATAFV
+458 
-469 INKYP
+469 
-474 KIEAADANGGADA
+474 
-487 KDVAVIDEFKAG
+487 
-499 TYGGKEFKTQEDV
+499 
-512 VNYYKECYDYTKTLT
+512 
-527 AEYKTDSG
+527 
-535 ETHSYYKML
+535 
-544 GTETLEVN
+544 GTE
-552 NLLVEGK
+552 
-559 SNDIINKLVPGIVGG
+559 IIVT
-574 LFKGGTNGLSPSGN
+574 FK
-588 RDPKGDTK
+588 D
-596 NDGKMDCTTS
+596 
-606 HLTADDV
+606 
-613 LAANVKDNN
+613 
-622 DGTITMVIQPK
+622 
-633 EALLSTPG
+633 
-641 EDSQGRFFNS
+641 
-651 LGDISSVVESISV
+651 
-664 LSFSQGTVKDNF
+664 
-676 VVDYKGGTGTF
+676 
-687 VIDTKTNEITKADYT
+687 
-702 MLVHID
+702 
-708 VKHANVA
+708 
-715 VLKDKSASLD
+715 
-725 IKYQCEYPASDDYLA
+725 
-740 GQNIGLTRVK
+740 

>member
-64 IDKNVRITLVAKDGA
+64 IDKNVRITLVAKDGT
-79 VVADSQ
+79 VIADSQ

-115 DTQEKKVYYFAKQLD
+115 DTQEKKIYYFAKQLD

-136 VSTEAKSIGK
+136 VSAEAKSIGK
-146 FFSDYIIYIIL
+146 FFSDYIIYIFL

-314 NKCVTLN
+314 NKGVTLN

-357 TVTVT
+357 TVTVNP
-362 SLEKGASVSVKDT
+362 LEKGASVSVKDT

-429 GKVTIYSKGNF
+429 GK
-440 CMKRKSGLS
+440 
-449 KFNGFLAIV
+449 
-458 LVICLAATAFV
+458 
-469 INKYP
+469 
-474 KIEAADANGGADA
+474 
-487 KDVAVIDEFKAG
+487 
-499 TYGGKEFKTQEDV
+499 
-512 VNYYKECYDYTKTLT
+512 
-527 AEYKTDSG
+527 
-535 ETHSYYKML
+535 
-544 GTETLEVN
+544 GTE
-552 NLLVEGK
+552 
-559 SNDIINKLVPGIVGG
+559 IIVT
-574 LFKGGTNGLSPSGN
+574 FK
-588 RDPKGDTK
+588 D
-596 NDGKMDCTTS
+596 
-606 HLTADDV
+606 
-613 LAANVKDNN
+613 
-622 DGTITMVIQPK
+622 
-633 EALLSTPG
+633 
-641 EDSQGRFFNS
+641 
-651 LGDISSVVESISV
+651 
-664 LSFSQGTVKDNF
+664 
-676 VVDYKGGTGTF
+676 
-687 VIDTKTNEITKADYT
+687 
-702 MLVHID
+702 
-708 VKHANVA
+708 
-715 VLKDKSASLD
+715 
-725 IKYQCEYPASDDYLA
+725 
-740 GQNIGLTRVK
+740 

>member
-64 IDKNVRITLVAKDGA
+64 IDKNVRITLVAKDGT
-79 VVADSQ
+79 VIADSQ

-115 DTQEKKVYYFAKQLD
+115 DTQGKKVYYFAKQLD

-136 VSTEAKSIGK
+136 VSAEAKSIGK
-146 FFSDYIIYIIL
+146 FFSDYIIYILL

-162 IVAAVFVSMGI
+162 IVTAVFVSMGI

-314 NKCVTLN
+314 NKGVTLN
-321 LTGEECY
+321 LIGEECY

-362 SLEKGASVSVKDT
+362 PLEKGASVSVKDT

-429 GKVTIYSKGNF
+429 GK
-440 CMKRKSGLS
+440 
-449 KFNGFLAIV
+449 
-458 LVICLAATAFV
+458 
-469 INKYP
+469 
-474 KIEAADANGGADA
+474 
-487 KDVAVIDEFKAG
+487 
-499 TYGGKEFKTQEDV
+499 
-512 VNYYKECYDYTKTLT
+512 
-527 AEYKTDSG
+527 
-535 ETHSYYKML
+535 
-544 GTETLEVN
+544 GTE
-552 NLLVEGK
+552 
-559 SNDIINKLVPGIVGG
+559 IIVT
-574 LFKGGTNGLSPSGN
+574 FK
-588 RDPKGDTK
+588 D
-596 NDGKMDCTTS
+596 
-606 HLTADDV
+606 
-613 LAANVKDNN
+613 
-622 DGTITMVIQPK
+622 
-633 EALLSTPG
+633 
-641 EDSQGRFFNS
+641 
-651 LGDISSVVESISV
+651 
-664 LSFSQGTVKDNF
+664 
-676 VVDYKGGTGTF
+676 
-687 VIDTKTNEITKADYT
+687 
-702 MLVHID
+702 
-708 VKHANVA
+708 
-715 VLKDKSASLD
+715 
-725 IKYQCEYPASDDYLA
+725 
-740 GQNIGLTRVK
+740 

>member
-64 IDKNVRITLVAKDGA
+64 IDKNVRITLVAKDGT
-79 VVADSQ
+79 VIADSQ

-136 VSTEAKSIGK
+136 VSAEAKSIGK
-146 FFSDYIIYIIL
+146 FFSDYIIYILL

-162 IVAAVFVSMGI
+162 IVTAVFVSMGI

-185 QSLDNIDK
+185 QSLDNIDI

-266 ALRLVNLSEDII
+266 ALRLVSLSEDII

-314 NKCVTLN
+314 NKGVTLN

-362 SLEKGASVSVKDT
+362 PLEKGASVSVKDT

-429 GKVTIYSKGNF
+429 GK
-440 CMKRKSGLS
+440 
-449 KFNGFLAIV
+449 
-458 LVICLAATAFV
+458 
-469 INKYP
+469 
-474 KIEAADANGGADA
+474 
-487 KDVAVIDEFKAG
+487 
-499 TYGGKEFKTQEDV
+499 
-512 VNYYKECYDYTKTLT
+512 
-527 AEYKTDSG
+527 
-535 ETHSYYKML
+535 
-544 GTETLEVN
+544 GTE
-552 NLLVEGK
+552 
-559 SNDIINKLVPGIVGG
+559 IIVT
-574 LFKGGTNGLSPSGN
+574 FK
-588 RDPKGDTK
+588 D
-596 NDGKMDCTTS
+596 
-606 HLTADDV
+606 
-613 LAANVKDNN
+613 
-622 DGTITMVIQPK
+622 
-633 EALLSTPG
+633 
-641 EDSQGRFFNS
+641 
-651 LGDISSVVESISV
+651 
-664 LSFSQGTVKDNF
+664 
-676 VVDYKGGTGTF
+676 
-687 VIDTKTNEITKADYT
+687 
-702 MLVHID
+702 
-708 VKHANVA
+708 
-715 VLKDKSASLD
+715 
-725 IKYQCEYPASDDYLA
+725 
-740 GQNIGLTRVK
+740 

>member
-64 IDKNVRITLVAKDGA
+64 IDKNVRITLVAKDGT
-79 VVADSQ
+79 VIADSQ

-115 DTQEKKVYYFAKQLD
+115 DTQGKKVYYFAKQLD
-130 NGNILR
+130 NGNVLR
-136 VSTEAKSIGK
+136 VSAEAKSIGK
-146 FFSDYIIYIIL
+146 FFSDYIIYIFL

-162 IVAAVFVSMGI
+162 IIAAVFVSMGI

-314 NKCVTLN
+314 NKGVTLN
-321 LTGEECY
+321 LIGEECY

-362 SLEKGASVSVKDT
+362 PLEKGASVSVKDT

-429 GKVTIYSKGNF
+429 GK
-440 CMKRKSGLS
+440 
-449 KFNGFLAIV
+449 
-458 LVICLAATAFV
+458 
-469 INKYP
+469 
-474 KIEAADANGGADA
+474 
-487 KDVAVIDEFKAG
+487 
-499 TYGGKEFKTQEDV
+499 
-512 VNYYKECYDYTKTLT
+512 
-527 AEYKTDSG
+527 
-535 ETHSYYKML
+535 
-544 GTETLEVN
+544 GTE
-552 NLLVEGK
+552 
-559 SNDIINKLVPGIVGG
+559 IIVT
-574 LFKGGTNGLSPSGN
+574 FK
-588 RDPKGDTK
+588 D
-596 NDGKMDCTTS
+596 
-606 HLTADDV
+606 
-613 LAANVKDNN
+613 
-622 DGTITMVIQPK
+622 
-633 EALLSTPG
+633 
-641 EDSQGRFFNS
+641 
-651 LGDISSVVESISV
+651 
-664 LSFSQGTVKDNF
+664 
-676 VVDYKGGTGTF
+676 
-687 VIDTKTNEITKADYT
+687 
-702 MLVHID
+702 
-708 VKHANVA
+708 
-715 VLKDKSASLD
+715 
-725 IKYQCEYPASDDYLA
+725 
-740 GQNIGLTRVK
+740 

>member
-64 IDKNVRITLVAKDGA
+64 IDKNVRITLVAKDGT
-79 VVADSQ
+79 VIADSQ

-136 VSTEAKSIGK
+136 VSAEAKSIGK
-146 FFSDYIIYIIL
+146 FFSDYIIYILL

-162 IVAAVFVSMGI
+162 IVTAVFVSMGI

-284 ESDDEDMSFE
+284 ESVDEDMSFE

-362 SLEKGASVSVKDT
+362 PLEKGASVSVKDT

-429 GKVTIYSKGNF
+429 GK
-440 CMKRKSGLS
+440 
-449 KFNGFLAIV
+449 
-458 LVICLAATAFV
+458 
-469 INKYP
+469 
-474 KIEAADANGGADA
+474 
-487 KDVAVIDEFKAG
+487 
-499 TYGGKEFKTQEDV
+499 
-512 VNYYKECYDYTKTLT
+512 
-527 AEYKTDSG
+527 
-535 ETHSYYKML
+535 
-544 GTETLEVN
+544 GTE
-552 NLLVEGK
+552 
-559 SNDIINKLVPGIVGG
+559 IIVT
-574 LFKGGTNGLSPSGN
+574 FK
-588 RDPKGDTK
+588 D
-596 NDGKMDCTTS
+596 
-606 HLTADDV
+606 
-613 LAANVKDNN
+613 
-622 DGTITMVIQPK
+622 
-633 EALLSTPG
+633 
-641 EDSQGRFFNS
+641 
-651 LGDISSVVESISV
+651 
-664 LSFSQGTVKDNF
+664 
-676 VVDYKGGTGTF
+676 
-687 VIDTKTNEITKADYT
+687 
-702 MLVHID
+702 
-708 VKHANVA
+708 
-715 VLKDKSASLD
+715 
-725 IKYQCEYPASDDYLA
+725 
-740 GQNIGLTRVK
+740 

>member
-64 IDKNVRITLVAKDGA
+64 IDKNVRITLVAKDGT
-79 VVADSQ
+79 VIADSQ
-85 ESANKLGN
+85 ESVNKLGN

-115 DTQEKKVYYFAKQLD
+115 DTQGKKVYYFAKQLD

-136 VSTEAKSIGK
+136 VSAEAKSIGK
-146 FFSDYIIYIIL
+146 FFSDYIIYILL

-162 IVAAVFVSMGI
+162 IVTAVFVSMGI

-314 NKCVTLN
+314 NKGVTLN

-351 KENGNV
+351 RENGNV

-362 SLEKGASVSVKDT
+362 PLEKGASVSVKDT

-429 GKVTIYSKGNF
+429 GK
-440 CMKRKSGLS
+440 
-449 KFNGFLAIV
+449 
-458 LVICLAATAFV
+458 
-469 INKYP
+469 
-474 KIEAADANGGADA
+474 
-487 KDVAVIDEFKAG
+487 
-499 TYGGKEFKTQEDV
+499 
-512 VNYYKECYDYTKTLT
+512 
-527 AEYKTDSG
+527 
-535 ETHSYYKML
+535 
-544 GTETLEVN
+544 GTE
-552 NLLVEGK
+552 
-559 SNDIINKLVPGIVGG
+559 IIVT
-574 LFKGGTNGLSPSGN
+574 FK
-588 RDPKGDTK
+588 D
-596 NDGKMDCTTS
+596 
-606 HLTADDV
+606 
-613 LAANVKDNN
+613 
-622 DGTITMVIQPK
+622 
-633 EALLSTPG
+633 
-641 EDSQGRFFNS
+641 
-651 LGDISSVVESISV
+651 
-664 LSFSQGTVKDNF
+664 
-676 VVDYKGGTGTF
+676 
-687 VIDTKTNEITKADYT
+687 
-702 MLVHID
+702 
-708 VKHANVA
+708 
-715 VLKDKSASLD
+715 
-725 IKYQCEYPASDDYLA
+725 
-740 GQNIGLTRVK
+740 

>member
-64 IDKNVRITLVAKDGA
+64 IDKNVRITLVAKDGT
-79 VVADSQ
+79 VIADSQ

-115 DTQEKKVYYFAKQLD
+115 DTQGKKVYYFAKQLD

-136 VSTEAKSIGK
+136 VSAEAKSIGK
-146 FFSDYIIYIIL
+146 FFSDYIIYIFL

-357 TVTVT
+357 TVTV
-362 SLEKGASVSVKDT
+362 SPLEKGASVSVKDT

-429 GKVTIYSKGNF
+429 GK
-440 CMKRKSGLS
+440 
-449 KFNGFLAIV
+449 
-458 LVICLAATAFV
+458 
-469 INKYP
+469 
-474 KIEAADANGGADA
+474 
-487 KDVAVIDEFKAG
+487 
-499 TYGGKEFKTQEDV
+499 
-512 VNYYKECYDYTKTLT
+512 
-527 AEYKTDSG
+527 
-535 ETHSYYKML
+535 
-544 GTETLEVN
+544 GTE
-552 NLLVEGK
+552 
-559 SNDIINKLVPGIVGG
+559 IIVT
-574 LFKGGTNGLSPSGN
+574 FK
-588 RDPKGDTK
+588 D
-596 NDGKMDCTTS
+596 
-606 HLTADDV
+606 
-613 LAANVKDNN
+613 
-622 DGTITMVIQPK
+622 
-633 EALLSTPG
+633 
-641 EDSQGRFFNS
+641 
-651 LGDISSVVESISV
+651 
-664 LSFSQGTVKDNF
+664 
-676 VVDYKGGTGTF
+676 
-687 VIDTKTNEITKADYT
+687 
-702 MLVHID
+702 
-708 VKHANVA
+708 
-715 VLKDKSASLD
+715 
-725 IKYQCEYPASDDYLA
+725 
-740 GQNIGLTRVK
+740 

>member
-64 IDKNVRITLVAKDGA
+64 IDKNVRITLVAKDGT
-79 VVADSQ
+79 VIADSQ
-85 ESANKLGN
+85 ENANKLGN

-115 DTQEKKVYYFAKQLD
+115 DTQGKKVYYFAKQLD

-136 VSTEAKSIGK
+136 VSAEAKSIGK
-146 FFSDYIIYIIL
+146 FFSDYIIYILL

-162 IVAAVFVSMGI
+162 IVTAVFVSMGI

-362 SLEKGASVSVKDT
+362 PLEKGASVSVKDT

-429 GKVTIYSKGNF
+429 GK
-440 CMKRKSGLS
+440 
-449 KFNGFLAIV
+449 
-458 LVICLAATAFV
+458 
-469 INKYP
+469 
-474 KIEAADANGGADA
+474 
-487 KDVAVIDEFKAG
+487 
-499 TYGGKEFKTQEDV
+499 
-512 VNYYKECYDYTKTLT
+512 
-527 AEYKTDSG
+527 
-535 ETHSYYKML
+535 
-544 GTETLEVN
+544 GTE
-552 NLLVEGK
+552 
-559 SNDIINKLVPGIVGG
+559 IIVT
-574 LFKGGTNGLSPSGN
+574 FK
-588 RDPKGDTK
+588 D
-596 NDGKMDCTTS
+596 
-606 HLTADDV
+606 
-613 LAANVKDNN
+613 
-622 DGTITMVIQPK
+622 
-633 EALLSTPG
+633 
-641 EDSQGRFFNS
+641 
-651 LGDISSVVESISV
+651 
-664 LSFSQGTVKDNF
+664 
-676 VVDYKGGTGTF
+676 
-687 VIDTKTNEITKADYT
+687 
-702 MLVHID
+702 
-708 VKHANVA
+708 
-715 VLKDKSASLD
+715 
-725 IKYQCEYPASDDYLA
+725 
-740 GQNIGLTRVK
+740 

>member
-1 MAKKT
+1 VAKKT

-64 IDKNVRITLVAKDGA
+64 IDKNVRITLVAKDGT
-79 VVADSQ
+79 VIADSQ

-115 DTQEKKVYYFAKQLD
+115 DTQGKKVYYFAKQLD
-130 NGNILR
+130 NGNVLR
-136 VSTEAKSIGK
+136 VSAEAKSIGK
-146 FFSDYIIYIIL
+146 FFSDYIIYIFL

-362 SLEKGASVSVKDT
+362 PLEKGASVSVKDT

-429 GKVTIYSKGNF
+429 GK
-440 CMKRKSGLS
+440 
-449 KFNGFLAIV
+449 
-458 LVICLAATAFV
+458 
-469 INKYP
+469 
-474 KIEAADANGGADA
+474 
-487 KDVAVIDEFKAG
+487 
-499 TYGGKEFKTQEDV
+499 
-512 VNYYKECYDYTKTLT
+512 
-527 AEYKTDSG
+527 
-535 ETHSYYKML
+535 
-544 GTETLEVN
+544 GTE
-552 NLLVEGK
+552 
-559 SNDIINKLVPGIVGG
+559 IIVT
-574 LFKGGTNGLSPSGN
+574 FK
-588 RDPKGDTK
+588 D
-596 NDGKMDCTTS
+596 
-606 HLTADDV
+606 
-613 LAANVKDNN
+613 
-622 DGTITMVIQPK
+622 
-633 EALLSTPG
+633 
-641 EDSQGRFFNS
+641 
-651 LGDISSVVESISV
+651 
-664 LSFSQGTVKDNF
+664 
-676 VVDYKGGTGTF
+676 
-687 VIDTKTNEITKADYT
+687 
-702 MLVHID
+702 
-708 VKHANVA
+708 
-715 VLKDKSASLD
+715 
-725 IKYQCEYPASDDYLA
+725 
-740 GQNIGLTRVK
+740 

>member
-64 IDKNVRITLVAKDGA
+64 IDKNVRITLVAKDGT
-79 VVADSQ
+79 VIADSQ

-136 VSTEAKSIGK
+136 VSAEAKSIGK
-146 FFSDYIIYIIL
+146 FFSDYIIYILL

-357 TVTVT
+357 TVTV
-362 SLEKGASVSVKDT
+362 SPLEKGASVSVKDT

-382 YQERIFERFFRVDK
+382 YQERIFERFFRADK

-429 GKVTIYSKGNF
+429 GK
-440 CMKRKSGLS
+440 
-449 KFNGFLAIV
+449 
-458 LVICLAATAFV
+458 
-469 INKYP
+469 
-474 KIEAADANGGADA
+474 
-487 KDVAVIDEFKAG
+487 
-499 TYGGKEFKTQEDV
+499 
-512 VNYYKECYDYTKTLT
+512 
-527 AEYKTDSG
+527 
-535 ETHSYYKML
+535 
-544 GTETLEVN
+544 GTE
-552 NLLVEGK
+552 
-559 SNDIINKLVPGIVGG
+559 IIVT
-574 LFKGGTNGLSPSGN
+574 FK
-588 RDPKGDTK
+588 D
-596 NDGKMDCTTS
+596 
-606 HLTADDV
+606 
-613 LAANVKDNN
+613 
-622 DGTITMVIQPK
+622 
-633 EALLSTPG
+633 
-641 EDSQGRFFNS
+641 
-651 LGDISSVVESISV
+651 
-664 LSFSQGTVKDNF
+664 
-676 VVDYKGGTGTF
+676 
-687 VIDTKTNEITKADYT
+687 
-702 MLVHID
+702 
-708 VKHANVA
+708 
-715 VLKDKSASLD
+715 
-725 IKYQCEYPASDDYLA
+725 
-740 GQNIGLTRVK
+740 

>member
-64 IDKNVRITLVAKDGA
+64 IDKNVRITLVAKDGT
-79 VVADSQ
+79 VIADSQ
-85 ESANKLGN
+85 ENANKLGN

-115 DTQEKKVYYFAKQLD
+115 DTQGKKVYYFAKQLD
-130 NGNILR
+130 NGNVLR
-136 VSTEAKSIGK
+136 VSAEAKSIGK
-146 FFSDYIIYIIL
+146 FFSDYIIYILL

-362 SLEKGASVSVKDT
+362 PLEKGASVSVKDT

-429 GKVTIYSKGNF
+429 GK
-440 CMKRKSGLS
+440 
-449 KFNGFLAIV
+449 
-458 LVICLAATAFV
+458 
-469 INKYP
+469 
-474 KIEAADANGGADA
+474 
-487 KDVAVIDEFKAG
+487 
-499 TYGGKEFKTQEDV
+499 
-512 VNYYKECYDYTKTLT
+512 
-527 AEYKTDSG
+527 
-535 ETHSYYKML
+535 
-544 GTETLEVN
+544 GTE
-552 NLLVEGK
+552 
-559 SNDIINKLVPGIVGG
+559 IIVT
-574 LFKGGTNGLSPSGN
+574 FK
-588 RDPKGDTK
+588 D
-596 NDGKMDCTTS
+596 
-606 HLTADDV
+606 
-613 LAANVKDNN
+613 
-622 DGTITMVIQPK
+622 
-633 EALLSTPG
+633 
-641 EDSQGRFFNS
+641 
-651 LGDISSVVESISV
+651 
-664 LSFSQGTVKDNF
+664 
-676 VVDYKGGTGTF
+676 
-687 VIDTKTNEITKADYT
+687 
-702 MLVHID
+702 
-708 VKHANVA
+708 
-715 VLKDKSASLD
+715 
-725 IKYQCEYPASDDYLA
+725 
-740 GQNIGLTRVK
+740 

>member
-64 IDKNVRITLVAKDGA
+64 IDKNVRITLVAKDGT
-79 VVADSQ
+79 VIADSQ

-115 DTQEKKVYYFAKQLD
+115 DTQGKKIYYFAKQLD
-130 NGNILR
+130 NGNVLR

-146 FFSDYIIYIIL
+146 FFSDYIIYIFL

-266 ALRLVNLSEDII
+266 ALRLVSLSEDII

-357 TVTVT
+357 TVMVT
-362 SLEKGASVSVKDT
+362 PLEKGASVSVKDT

-429 GKVTIYSKGNF
+429 GK
-440 CMKRKSGLS
+440 
-449 KFNGFLAIV
+449 
-458 LVICLAATAFV
+458 
-469 INKYP
+469 
-474 KIEAADANGGADA
+474 
-487 KDVAVIDEFKAG
+487 
-499 TYGGKEFKTQEDV
+499 
-512 VNYYKECYDYTKTLT
+512 
-527 AEYKTDSG
+527 
-535 ETHSYYKML
+535 
-544 GTETLEVN
+544 GTE
-552 NLLVEGK
+552 
-559 SNDIINKLVPGIVGG
+559 IIVT
-574 LFKGGTNGLSPSGN
+574 FK
-588 RDPKGDTK
+588 D
-596 NDGKMDCTTS
+596 
-606 HLTADDV
+606 
-613 LAANVKDNN
+613 
-622 DGTITMVIQPK
+622 
-633 EALLSTPG
+633 
-641 EDSQGRFFNS
+641 
-651 LGDISSVVESISV
+651 
-664 LSFSQGTVKDNF
+664 
-676 VVDYKGGTGTF
+676 
-687 VIDTKTNEITKADYT
+687 
-702 MLVHID
+702 
-708 VKHANVA
+708 
-715 VLKDKSASLD
+715 
-725 IKYQCEYPASDDYLA
+725 
-740 GQNIGLTRVK
+740 

>member
-64 IDKNVRITLVAKDGA
+64 IDKNVRITLVAKDGT
-79 VVADSQ
+79 VIADSQ

-136 VSTEAKSIGK
+136 VSAEAKSIGK
-146 FFSDYIIYIIL
+146 FFSDYIIYILL

-162 IVAAVFVSMGI
+162 IVTAVFVSMGI

-314 NKCVTLN
+314 NKGVTLN
-321 LTGEECY
+321 LIGEECY

-357 TVTVT
+357 TVTVNP
-362 SLEKGASVSVKDT
+362 LEKGASVSVKDT

-429 GKVTIYSKGNF
+429 GK
-440 CMKRKSGLS
+440 
-449 KFNGFLAIV
+449 
-458 LVICLAATAFV
+458 
-469 INKYP
+469 
-474 KIEAADANGGADA
+474 
-487 KDVAVIDEFKAG
+487 
-499 TYGGKEFKTQEDV
+499 
-512 VNYYKECYDYTKTLT
+512 
-527 AEYKTDSG
+527 
-535 ETHSYYKML
+535 
-544 GTETLEVN
+544 GTE
-552 NLLVEGK
+552 
-559 SNDIINKLVPGIVGG
+559 IIVT
-574 LFKGGTNGLSPSGN
+574 FK
-588 RDPKGDTK
+588 D
-596 NDGKMDCTTS
+596 
-606 HLTADDV
+606 
-613 LAANVKDNN
+613 
-622 DGTITMVIQPK
+622 
-633 EALLSTPG
+633 
-641 EDSQGRFFNS
+641 
-651 LGDISSVVESISV
+651 
-664 LSFSQGTVKDNF
+664 
-676 VVDYKGGTGTF
+676 
-687 VIDTKTNEITKADYT
+687 
-702 MLVHID
+702 
-708 VKHANVA
+708 
-715 VLKDKSASLD
+715 
-725 IKYQCEYPASDDYLA
+725 
-740 GQNIGLTRVK
+740 

>member
-64 IDKNVRITLVAKDGA
+64 IDKNVRITLVAKDGT
-79 VVADSQ
+79 VIADSQ

-115 DTQEKKVYYFAKQLD
+115 DTQGKKIYYFAKQLD
-130 NGNILR
+130 NGNVLR

-146 FFSDYIIYIIL
+146 FFSDYIIYILL

-162 IVAAVFVSMGI
+162 IVTAVFVSMGI

-314 NKCVTLN
+314 NKGVTLN

-362 SLEKGASVSVKDT
+362 PLEKGASVSVKDT

-429 GKVTIYSKGNF
+429 SKGTEI
-440 CMKRKSGLS
+440 
-449 KFNGFLAIV
+449 IV
-458 LVICLAATAFV
+458 TF
-469 INKYP
+469 
-474 KIEAADANGGADA
+474 
-487 KDVAVIDEFKAG
+487 KD
-499 TYGGKEFKTQEDV
+499 
-512 VNYYKECYDYTKTLT
+512 
-527 AEYKTDSG
+527 
-535 ETHSYYKML
+535 
-544 GTETLEVN
+544 
-552 NLLVEGK
+552 
-559 SNDIINKLVPGIVGG
+559 
-574 LFKGGTNGLSPSGN
+574 
-588 RDPKGDTK
+588 
-596 NDGKMDCTTS
+596 
-606 HLTADDV
+606 
-613 LAANVKDNN
+613 
-622 DGTITMVIQPK
+622 
-633 EALLSTPG
+633 
-641 EDSQGRFFNS
+641 
-651 LGDISSVVESISV
+651 
-664 LSFSQGTVKDNF
+664 
-676 VVDYKGGTGTF
+676 
-687 VIDTKTNEITKADYT
+687 
-702 MLVHID
+702 
-708 VKHANVA
+708 
-715 VLKDKSASLD
+715 
-725 IKYQCEYPASDDYLA
+725 
-740 GQNIGLTRVK
+740 

>member
-64 IDKNVRITLVAKDGA
+64 IDKNVRITLVAKDGT
-79 VVADSQ
+79 VIADSQ

-115 DTQEKKVYYFAKQLD
+115 DTQGKKVYYFAKQLD

-136 VSTEAKSIGK
+136 VSAEAKSIGK
-146 FFSDYIIYIIL
+146 FFSDYIIYILL

-162 IVAAVFVSMGI
+162 IVTAVFVSMGI

-314 NKCVTLN
+314 NKGVTLN

-362 SLEKGASVSVKDT
+362 PLEKGASVSVKDT

-429 GKVTIYSKGNF
+429 SKGTEI
-440 CMKRKSGLS
+440 
-449 KFNGFLAIV
+449 IV
-458 LVICLAATAFV
+458 TF
-469 INKYP
+469 
-474 KIEAADANGGADA
+474 
-487 KDVAVIDEFKAG
+487 KD
-499 TYGGKEFKTQEDV
+499 
-512 VNYYKECYDYTKTLT
+512 
-527 AEYKTDSG
+527 
-535 ETHSYYKML
+535 
-544 GTETLEVN
+544 
-552 NLLVEGK
+552 
-559 SNDIINKLVPGIVGG
+559 
-574 LFKGGTNGLSPSGN
+574 
-588 RDPKGDTK
+588 
-596 NDGKMDCTTS
+596 
-606 HLTADDV
+606 
-613 LAANVKDNN
+613 
-622 DGTITMVIQPK
+622 
-633 EALLSTPG
+633 
-641 EDSQGRFFNS
+641 
-651 LGDISSVVESISV
+651 
-664 LSFSQGTVKDNF
+664 
-676 VVDYKGGTGTF
+676 
-687 VIDTKTNEITKADYT
+687 
-702 MLVHID
+702 
-708 VKHANVA
+708 
-715 VLKDKSASLD
+715 
-725 IKYQCEYPASDDYLA
+725 
-740 GQNIGLTRVK
+740 

>member
-64 IDKNVRITLVAKDGA
+64 IDKNVRITLVAKDGT
-79 VVADSQ
+79 VIADSQ

-115 DTQEKKVYYFAKQLD
+115 DTQGKKIYYFAKQLD
-130 NGNILR
+130 NGNVLR

-146 FFSDYIIYIIL
+146 FFSDYIIYIFL

-266 ALRLVNLSEDII
+266 ALRLVSLSEDII

-362 SLEKGASVSVKDT
+362 PLEKGASVSVKDT

-429 GKVTIYSKGNF
+429 GK
-440 CMKRKSGLS
+440 
-449 KFNGFLAIV
+449 
-458 LVICLAATAFV
+458 
-469 INKYP
+469 
-474 KIEAADANGGADA
+474 
-487 KDVAVIDEFKAG
+487 
-499 TYGGKEFKTQEDV
+499 
-512 VNYYKECYDYTKTLT
+512 
-527 AEYKTDSG
+527 
-535 ETHSYYKML
+535 
-544 GTETLEVN
+544 GTE
-552 NLLVEGK
+552 
-559 SNDIINKLVPGIVGG
+559 IIVT
-574 LFKGGTNGLSPSGN
+574 FK
-588 RDPKGDTK
+588 D
-596 NDGKMDCTTS
+596 
-606 HLTADDV
+606 
-613 LAANVKDNN
+613 
-622 DGTITMVIQPK
+622 
-633 EALLSTPG
+633 
-641 EDSQGRFFNS
+641 
-651 LGDISSVVESISV
+651 
-664 LSFSQGTVKDNF
+664 
-676 VVDYKGGTGTF
+676 
-687 VIDTKTNEITKADYT
+687 
-702 MLVHID
+702 
-708 VKHANVA
+708 
-715 VLKDKSASLD
+715 
-725 IKYQCEYPASDDYLA
+725 
-740 GQNIGLTRVK
+740 

>member
-64 IDKNVRITLVAKDGA
+64 IDKNVRITLVAKDGT
-79 VVADSQ
+79 VIADSQ
-85 ESANKLGN
+85 ESANKLEN

-115 DTQEKKVYYFAKQLD
+115 DTQGKKIYYFAKQLD
-130 NGNILR
+130 SGNILR

-146 FFSDYIIYIIL
+146 FFSDYIIYILL

-162 IVAAVFVSMGI
+162 IVTAVFVSMGI

-314 NKCVTLN
+314 NKGVTLN

-362 SLEKGASVSVKDT
+362 PLEKGASVSVKDT

-429 GKVTIYSKGNF
+429 GK
-440 CMKRKSGLS
+440 
-449 KFNGFLAIV
+449 
-458 LVICLAATAFV
+458 
-469 INKYP
+469 
-474 KIEAADANGGADA
+474 
-487 KDVAVIDEFKAG
+487 
-499 TYGGKEFKTQEDV
+499 
-512 VNYYKECYDYTKTLT
+512 
-527 AEYKTDSG
+527 
-535 ETHSYYKML
+535 
-544 GTETLEVN
+544 GTE
-552 NLLVEGK
+552 
-559 SNDIINKLVPGIVGG
+559 IIVT
-574 LFKGGTNGLSPSGN
+574 FK
-588 RDPKGDTK
+588 D
-596 NDGKMDCTTS
+596 
-606 HLTADDV
+606 
-613 LAANVKDNN
+613 
-622 DGTITMVIQPK
+622 
-633 EALLSTPG
+633 
-641 EDSQGRFFNS
+641 
-651 LGDISSVVESISV
+651 
-664 LSFSQGTVKDNF
+664 
-676 VVDYKGGTGTF
+676 
-687 VIDTKTNEITKADYT
+687 
-702 MLVHID
+702 
-708 VKHANVA
+708 
-715 VLKDKSASLD
+715 
-725 IKYQCEYPASDDYLA
+725 
-740 GQNIGLTRVK
+740 

>member
-64 IDKNVRITLVAKDGA
+64 IDKNVRITLVAKDGT
-79 VVADSQ
+79 VIADSQ

-93 HLNRQEIQQ
+93 HLNRQEIQK

-115 DTQEKKVYYFAKQLD
+115 DTQGKKIYYFAKQLD
-130 NGNILR
+130 NGNVLR
-136 VSTEAKSIGK
+136 VSAEAKSIGK
-146 FFSDYIIYIIL
+146 FFSDYIIYILL

-162 IVAAVFVSMGI
+162 IVTAVFVSMGI

-429 GKVTIYSKGNF
+429 GK
-440 CMKRKSGLS
+440 
-449 KFNGFLAIV
+449 
-458 LVICLAATAFV
+458 
-469 INKYP
+469 
-474 KIEAADANGGADA
+474 
-487 KDVAVIDEFKAG
+487 
-499 TYGGKEFKTQEDV
+499 
-512 VNYYKECYDYTKTLT
+512 
-527 AEYKTDSG
+527 
-535 ETHSYYKML
+535 
-544 GTETLEVN
+544 GTE
-552 NLLVEGK
+552 
-559 SNDIINKLVPGIVGG
+559 IIVT
-574 LFKGGTNGLSPSGN
+574 FK
-588 RDPKGDTK
+588 D
-596 NDGKMDCTTS
+596 
-606 HLTADDV
+606 
-613 LAANVKDNN
+613 
-622 DGTITMVIQPK
+622 
-633 EALLSTPG
+633 
-641 EDSQGRFFNS
+641 
-651 LGDISSVVESISV
+651 
-664 LSFSQGTVKDNF
+664 
-676 VVDYKGGTGTF
+676 
-687 VIDTKTNEITKADYT
+687 
-702 MLVHID
+702 
-708 VKHANVA
+708 
-715 VLKDKSASLD
+715 
-725 IKYQCEYPASDDYLA
+725 
-740 GQNIGLTRVK
+740 

>member
-64 IDKNVRITLVAKDGA
+64 IDKNVRITLVAKDGT
-79 VVADSQ
+79 VIADSQ
-85 ESANKLGN
+85 ENANKLGN

-115 DTQEKKVYYFAKQLD
+115 DTQGKKVYYFAKQLD
-130 NGNILR
+130 NGNVLR

-146 FFSDYIIYIIL
+146 FFSDYIIYILL

-162 IVAAVFVSMGI
+162 IVTAVFVSMGI

-357 TVTVT
+357 TVTVNP
-362 SLEKGASVSVKDT
+362 LEKGASVSVKDT
-375 GIGIPKK
+375 GIGIPEK

-429 GKVTIYSKGNF
+429 GK
-440 CMKRKSGLS
+440 
-449 KFNGFLAIV
+449 
-458 LVICLAATAFV
+458 
-469 INKYP
+469 
-474 KIEAADANGGADA
+474 
-487 KDVAVIDEFKAG
+487 
-499 TYGGKEFKTQEDV
+499 
-512 VNYYKECYDYTKTLT
+512 
-527 AEYKTDSG
+527 
-535 ETHSYYKML
+535 
-544 GTETLEVN
+544 GTE
-552 NLLVEGK
+552 
-559 SNDIINKLVPGIVGG
+559 IIVT
-574 LFKGGTNGLSPSGN
+574 FK
-588 RDPKGDTK
+588 D
-596 NDGKMDCTTS
+596 
-606 HLTADDV
+606 
-613 LAANVKDNN
+613 
-622 DGTITMVIQPK
+622 
-633 EALLSTPG
+633 
-641 EDSQGRFFNS
+641 
-651 LGDISSVVESISV
+651 
-664 LSFSQGTVKDNF
+664 
-676 VVDYKGGTGTF
+676 
-687 VIDTKTNEITKADYT
+687 
-702 MLVHID
+702 
-708 VKHANVA
+708 
-715 VLKDKSASLD
+715 
-725 IKYQCEYPASDDYLA
+725 
-740 GQNIGLTRVK
+740 